1 MAISIIVQSFYQKCV
16 IMHYVLCPRASLLY
30 IAGILYNYVKHIR
43 YNGTIICFLEYNTLV
58 EFKCDLFS
66 VDTNGSSYYEL
77 VYIYFADLPAYIINV
92 KALWGLA

>member
-1 MAISIIVQSFYQKCV
+1 MRNYALCALPKSFFIVYSWYII
-16 IMHYVLCPRASLLY
+16 
-30 IAGILYNYVKHIR
+30 YVKHIR